1 MDNLSVTQGHDLT
14 ESDLSMPLE
23 DWIIFIGFWT
33 LFVTMPGPNA
43 LNCIASASE
52 FGFKKSLVC
61 VAAIL
66 SQAALFLTI
75 TILGLSSIIVN
86 TPKTLMILKIIGIAF
101 LIYIGVKG
109 LVDAGKYTQPKF
121 SFRSLFVKSFLIAT
135 INPKSLAG
143 YLAAFTIVINPDVA
157 IRTQMWAIVP
167 TALTIT
173 CLNYTSLCAF
183 GSLLKNKAVT
193 LTLNIRLRRMLS
205 LCFILYGLVL
215 AFLTI

>member
-1 MDNLSVTQGHDLT
+1 MHSSLLMT
-14 ESDLSMPLE
+14 LE
-23 DWIIFIGFWT
+23 DWIIFTGFWA

>member
-1 MDNLSVTQGHDLT
+1 MDSSLLMTI
-14 ESDLSMPLE
+14 E
-23 DWIIFIGFWT
+23 DWIIFTGFWA

-205 LCFILYGLVL
+205 LCFILYGVVL

>member
-1 MDNLSVTQGHDLT
+1 MDSSLLMTI
-14 ESDLSMPLE
+14 E
-23 DWIIFIGFWT
+23 DWIIFTGFWA

-183 GSLLKNKAVT
+183 GSLLKNKAAT

>member
-1 MDNLSVTQGHDLT
+1 MHS
-14 ESDLSMPLE
+14 SLSMTLE
-23 DWIIFIGFWT
+23 DWIIFTGFWA

-43 LNCIASASE
+43 FNCIASASE
-52 FGFKKSLVC
+52 FGFRKSLVC

-66 SQAALFLTI
+66 GQATLFLAL
-75 TILGLSSIIVN
+75 TILGLSSIIIN
-86 TPKTLMILKIIGIAF
+86 TPKILMILKIIGVIF
-101 LIYIGVKG
+101 LIYIGIRG
-109 LVDAGKYTQPKF
+109 LIDAGKYTQPKF
-121 SFRSLFVKSFLIAT
+121 SFRSLFVKSFAIAT

-173 CLNYTSLCAF
+173 CLNYTSFCAF
-183 GSLLKNKAVT
+183 GAFLKDRAVT
-193 LTLNIRLRRMLS
+193 VTLNIQLRRILS
-205 LCFILYGLVL
+205 LCFILYGVVL

>member
-1 MDNLSVTQGHDLT
+1 MHSSLLMTI
-14 ESDLSMPLE
+14 E
-23 DWIIFIGFWT
+23 DWIIFTGFWA
-33 LFVTMPGPNA
+33 LFVAMPGPNA

-109 LVDAGKYTQPKF
+109 LVDSGKYTQPKF

-183 GSLLKNKAVT
+183 GALLKNKAAT

-205 LCFILYGLVL
+205 LCFILYGVVL
-215 AFLTI
+215 AFLSI

>member
-1 MDNLSVTQGHDLT
+1 MHSSLLMTI
-14 ESDLSMPLE
+14 E
-23 DWIIFIGFWT
+23 DWIIFTGFWA

-86 TPKTLMILKIIGIAF
+86 TPETLMILKIIGIAF

-205 LCFILYGLVL
+205 LCFILYGVVL

>member
-1 MDNLSVTQGHDLT
+1 
-14 ESDLSMPLE
+14 MPLE
-23 DWIIFIGFWT
+23 DWIIFIGFWA

-52 FGFKKSLVC
+52 FGFRKSLVC

-66 SQAALFLTI
+66 SQATLFLAL

-86 TPKTLMILKIIGIAF
+86 TPETLMILKIIGIIF
-101 LIYIGVKG
+101 LVYIGIRG
-109 LVDAGKYTQPKF
+109 LIDAGKYIQPKF
-121 SFRSLFVKSFLIAT
+121 SYHSLFVKSFLIAT

-167 TALTIT
+167 TALTNH
-173 CLNYTSLCAF
+173 LFKLYQSLCF
-183 GSLLKNKAVT
+183 WGFLKVKSATV
-193 LTLNIRLRRMLS
+193 TLNIQLRRVLS
-205 LCFILYGLVL
+205 LCLFFMEQY
-215 AFLTI
+215 

>member
-1 MDNLSVTQGHDLT
+1 
-14 ESDLSMPLE
+14 
-23 DWIIFIGFWT
+23 
-33 LFVTMPGPNA
+33 MPGPNA

-52 FGFKKSLVC
+52 FGFRKSLVC

-66 SQAALFLTI
+66 GQAILFLAL
-75 TILGLSSIIVN
+75 TILGLSSIIIN
-86 TPKTLMILKIIGIAF
+86 TPKTLMILKIIGVIF
-101 LIYIGVKG
+101 LIYIGIRG
-109 LVDAGKYTQPKF
+109 LIDAGKYTQPKF
-121 SFRSLFVKSFLIAT
+121 SFRSLFVKSFAIAT

-173 CLNYTSLCAF
+173 CLNYTSFCAF
-183 GSLLKNKAVT
+183 GAFLKDKAVT
-193 LTLNIRLRRMLS
+193 VTLNIQLRRILS
-205 LCFILYGLVL
+205 LCFILYGVVL

>member
-1 MDNLSVTQGHDLT
+1 
-14 ESDLSMPLE
+14 MPLE
-23 DWIIFIGFWT
+23 DWIIFPGFWT
-33 LFVTMPGPNA
+33 LFVAMPGPNA

-52 FGFKKSLVC
+52 FGFRKSLVC

-66 SQAALFLTI
+66 SQATLFLAL

-86 TPKTLMILKIIGIAF
+86 TPETLMILKIIGVIF
-101 LIYIGVKG
+101 LIYIGIRG
-109 LVDAGKYTQPKF
+109 LIDAGKYTQPKF
-121 SFRSLFVKSFLIAT
+121 SFRSLFLKSFLIAT

-173 CLNYTSLCAF
+173 CLNYISLCAF
-183 GSLLKNKAVT
+183 GAFLKGKAATV
-193 LTLNIRLRRMLS
+193 TLNIQLRRMLS
-205 LCFILYGLVL
+205 LCFILYGVVL

>member
-1 MDNLSVTQGHDLT
+1 MS
-14 ESDLSMPLE
+14 LE
-23 DWIIFIGFWT
+23 EWIIFTGFWA

-43 LNCIASASE
+43 VNCIAVASE
-52 FGFKKSLVC
+52 FGFRKSLVC

-66 SQAALFLTI
+66 SQATLFLAL

-86 TPKTLMILKIIGIAF
+86 TPETLMILKIIGVIF
-101 LIYIGVKG
+101 LIYIGIRG
-109 LVDAGKYTQPKF
+109 LIDAGKYTQPKF
-121 SFRSLFVKSFLIAT
+121 SFSSLFLKSFLIAT

-183 GSLLKNKAVT
+183 GAFLKVKATTV
-193 LTLNIRLRRMLS
+193 TLNIQLRRVLS
-205 LCFILYGLVL
+205 LCFILYGVVPVSYTH
-215 AFLTI
+215 LTLPTKA

>member
-1 MDNLSVTQGHDLT
+1 MHSSLLMT
-14 ESDLSMPLE
+14 LE
-23 DWIIFIGFWT
+23 DWIIFTGFWA

-86 TPKTLMILKIIGIAF
+86 TPETLMILKIIGIAF

-205 LCFILYGLVL
+205 LCFILYGVVL

>member
-1 MDNLSVTQGHDLT
+1 MDSSLLMTI
-14 ESDLSMPLE
+14 E
-23 DWIIFIGFWT
+23 DWIIFTGFWA

-183 GSLLKNKAVT
+183 GSLLKNKAAT

-205 LCFILYGLVL
+205 LCFILYGVVL

>member
-1 MDNLSVTQGHDLT
+1 
-14 ESDLSMPLE
+14 MPLE
-23 DWIIFIGFWT
+23 DWIIFTGFWT
-33 LFVTMPGPNA
+33 LFVAMPGPNA

-52 FGFKKSLVC
+52 FGFRKSLVC

-66 SQAALFLTI
+66 SQATLFLAL

-86 TPKTLMILKIIGIAF
+86 TPETLMILKIIGIIF
-101 LIYIGVKG
+101 LIYIGLKG
-109 LVDAGKYTQPKF
+109 LIDAGKYTQPKF
-121 SFRSLFVKSFLIAT
+121 SFRSLFLKSFLIAT

-173 CLNYTSLCAF
+173 CLNYTSLCALGAF
-183 GSLLKNKAVT
+183 LKGKAATV
-193 LTLNIRLRRMLS
+193 TLNIQLRRILS
-205 LCFILYGLVL
+205 LCFIFYGVVL

>member
-1 MDNLSVTQGHDLT
+1 MHSSLLMT
-14 ESDLSMPLE
+14 LE
-23 DWIIFIGFWT
+23 DWIIFTGFWA

-205 LCFILYGLVL
+205 LCFILYGVVL

>member
-1 MDNLSVTQGHDLT
+1 MHSSLLMTI
-14 ESDLSMPLE
+14 E
-23 DWIIFIGFWT
+23 DWIIFTGFWA

-86 TPKTLMILKIIGIAF
+86 TPKTLVILKIIGIAF

-183 GSLLKNKAVT
+183 GALLKNKAAT

-205 LCFILYGLVL
+205 LCFILYGVVL
-215 AFLTI
+215 AFLSI

>member
-1 MDNLSVTQGHDLT
+1 
-14 ESDLSMPLE
+14 
-23 DWIIFIGFWT
+23 
-33 LFVTMPGPNA
+33 
-43 LNCIASASE
+43 
-52 FGFKKSLVC
+52 
-61 VAAIL
+61 
-66 SQAALFLTI
+66 
-75 TILGLSSIIVN
+75 
-86 TPKTLMILKIIGIAF
+86 MILKIIGIAF

-205 LCFILYGLVL
+205 LCFILYGVVL
-215 AFLTI
+215 AFLSI

>member
-1 MDNLSVTQGHDLT
+1 MHSSLLMTI
-14 ESDLSMPLE
+14 E
-23 DWIIFIGFWT
+23 DWIIFTGFWA

-109 LVDAGKYTQPKF
+109 FVDAGKYTQPKF

-183 GSLLKNKAVT
+183 GSLLKNKAAT

-205 LCFILYGLVL
+205 LCFILYGVVL